1 MEREF
6 LSLQKKADETLET
19 VKRIEQTTIKHI
31 EVTNSMNGVIT
42 KLERTLEDI
51 AVSSKISAESSQKM
65 AEAVTNVLDAE
76 NGLISLVAGK
86 KQIPMISHIITVLV
100 LGITIVSLI
109 AFMTK
114 TKIEVPNFGTISHQ

>member
-86 KQIPMISHIITVLV
+86 KQIPMLSHIITVLV

>member
-19 VKRIEQTTIKHI
+19 VKRIEQTSIKHI
-31 EVTNSMNGVIT
+31 EVTNGMNGVIT

-65 AEAVTNVLDAE
+65 AQAVTNVLDTE

-86 KQIPMISHIITVLV
+86 KQIPMLSHIITVLV

>member
-6 LSLQKKADETLET
+6 LSLQKRADETLDT

-86 KQIPMISHIITVLV
+86 KQIPMLSHIITVLV

>member
-86 KQIPMISHIITVLV
+86 KQIPMISHMITVLV